1 MVGVQF
7 KIWEAAIN
15 EKFSD
20 FEKWKK
26 RVFKDNYDNGV
37 AYLWNALCFN
47 WKYWDL
53 AEMEKRI

>member
-1 MVGVQF
+1 MKNSVIL
-7 KIWEAAIN
+7 KSE
-15 EKFSD
+15 
-20 FEKWKK
+20 KK
-26 RVFKDNYDNGV
+26 RDFKDNYDDGI